1 MKFTEK
7 HPRSLVK
14 TISWRVLMTI
24 SLFVNGYIVTGSV
37 ASGLHIA
44 GWAAI
49 FNTILYFTHERT
61 WNWLQWNRKKDNGLL
76 FKDGHPRTTS
86 KMISWRLLVNISNFS
101 IAYIETGSWV
111 SAGVFLGLVT
121 VINMIIFY
129 LHERTWNIVIWGKIK
144 KA

>member
-7 HPRSLVK
+7 YPRSLGK

-44 GWAAI
+44 AWAAI
-49 FNTILYFTHERT
+49 FNTMLYFIHERT

-86 KMISWRLLVNISNFS
+86 KMISWRLLINISNFL
-101 IAYIETGSWV
+101 IAYFETGSWV
-111 SAGVFLGLVT
+111 SAGAFLGLVT

>member
-1 MKFTEK
+1 
-7 HPRSLVK
+7 
-14 TISWRVLMTI
+14 MTI
-24 SLFVNGYIVTGSV
+24 SLFVNAYIVTGSV
-37 ASGLHIA
+37 VSGLHIA
-44 GWAAI
+44 GWALI
-49 FNTILYFTHERT
+49 FNSILYFIHERT